1 MEGIALPLFQLPLA
15 ASPSSSSSSYNIPTL
30 PIFSKQHHFPLSLH
44 CHHCFHRSM
53 RSPVVVLVGSNKETT
68 TQEDEQLEYEELD
81 PQDLE
86 YVRQIKGSLFFF
98 LTHSYPCF
106 FFLLNFVKSIVSL
119 TTFVHL
125 LLRLL
130 GPAVDWEGEG

>member
-44 CHHCFHRSM
+44 CHHRFRRTT
-53 RSPVVVLVGSNKETT
+53 RSPVVVLVGSNEETA
-68 TQEDEQLEYEELD
+68 TQEDEQLEYEEPD

-86 YVRQIKGSLFFF
+86 YVRQIKRV
-98 LTHSYPCF
+98 TF
-106 FFLLNFVKSIVSL
+106 FFLLILILFFFFSLLCLEHSL
-119 TTFVHL
+119 TY
-125 LLRLL
+125 
-130 GPAVDWEGEG
+130 